1 MKYDKLFINGKIFT
15 ALSEDDFI
23 CAMAVR
29 DGKIAW
35 TGKSTD
41 AQAPFFTAIASQ
53 SEEVLDLSG
62 KCVLP
67 GFVDSHMHAIM
78 LANCSKQISVL
89 PPLIHSIDELIVKI
103 QETRAQQDVFLW
115 IEGWGY
121 DEGKL
126 TEGRAPN
133 RWDLDRGC
141 SDAPVMILRTC
152 GHTCVVNSYLL
163 AKAGIT
169 KDTPDPDGGKIG
181 RSEDGEPNGILYEN
195 ARNLITALQ
204 TPLTISQIGD
214 HLADL
219 GKLLVSQ
226 GVTTGADMGE
236 FIDYDYQEVYQDA
249 IKKGFPL
256 RVAGYY
262 MWDAIKNR
270 PDFSI
275 SESDMDPSH
284 QFRVAGIKLI
294 GDGSV
299 SGKTAWY
306 SQPYL
311 LEQEDGTPEY
321 GMPVCTES
329 DIEDALAFAKSCGCQ
344 LSVHCMGDQAIE
356 RAVAHTYRS
365 KPWTNAGIPSVRLEH
380 VAFPTKEAIQRASAA
395 GIAWVTQPVFLYAE
409 IESYLKNLGEER
421 TKEQYPI
428 QDMLDAG
435 IHLAFSSDAP
445 ATAWAFPSDPFIG
458 LKAAVTRKSWNGTDC
473 GARHRV
479 SIGTAICLYTARS
492 APMLGFTE
500 VGMLQEGFAADFII
514 LDQDIFTVE
523 ASRIDQVKVV
533 ETWIGANC
541 VYKRK

>member
-1 MKYDKLFINGKIFT
+1 
-15 ALSEDDFI
+15 
-23 CAMAVR
+23 
-29 DGKIAW
+29 
-35 TGKSTD
+35 
-41 AQAPFFTAIASQ
+41 
-53 SEEVLDLSG
+53 
-62 KCVLP
+62 
-67 GFVDSHMHAIM
+67 M

-126 TEGRAPN
+126 AEGRAPN

-181 RSEDGEPNGILYEN
+181 RREDGEPNGILYEN
-195 ARNLITALQ
+195 ARNLVTALQ
-204 TPLTISQIGD
+204 KPLTISQIGD
-214 HLADL
+214 NLANL
-219 GKLLVSQ
+219 GKLLISQ

-428 QDMLDAG
+428 QDILDAG
-435 IHLAFSSDAP
+435 IHLAFGSDAP